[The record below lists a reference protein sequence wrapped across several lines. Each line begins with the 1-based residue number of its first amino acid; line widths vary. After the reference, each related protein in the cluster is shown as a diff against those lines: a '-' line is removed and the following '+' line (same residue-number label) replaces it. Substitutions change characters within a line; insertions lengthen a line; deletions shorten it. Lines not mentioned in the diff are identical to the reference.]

1 MQGHTSHIHTCL
13 VTNAMI
19 YSFHNKLKTNPRYM
33 NHHVNRRCD
42 DLIQILLT
50 IEEDVFFERMRKEV
64 ILSPQDAS
72 MKTEGKERHSR
83 CRNITDSNVTVRNLK
98 QTIAIT

>member
-1 MQGHTSHIHTCL
+1 M
-13 VTNAMI
+13 
-19 YSFHNKLKTNPRYM
+19 
-33 NHHVNRRCD
+33 HHVNRRCD
-42 DLIQILLT
+42 DFLIQILLT
-50 IEEDVFFERMRKEV
+50 IEEDVFSERMRKEV

-98 QTIAIT
+98 QTIAVT